1 MLDMAERQSA
11 TWLQAMWLRV
21 GGLAPRSVKRARR
34 LAKTRWAGDDQA
46 AADAGGTMPDPSRAY
61 LEEGGGIFKKRM
73 AALEAALFEIISTA
87 RRLVS
92 PTSALSM
99 G

>member
-46 AADAGGTMPDPSRAY
+46 AADAGVTMPDPMRAY
-61 LEEGGGIFKKRM
+61 LEERERILEKRI
-73 AALEAALFEIISTA
+73 AELEAALFEIIVTA
-87 RRLVS
+87 RRLV
-92 PTSALSM
+92 
-99 G
+99 